1 MARQAR
7 FDPGFLSIKHLE
19 VLLFHPGWGASSQ
32 LGYPPPPPAFHQAFL
47 IICCYP
53 FALLGPVVGSPIS
66 AKPALNFNPSFFIPL
81 FKSLFQVIFS
91 FLFRASNHQI
101 IDKTNGTEFPIKAL
115 KSEIRFHTNPGLT

>member
-1 MARQAR
+1 M
-7 FDPGFLSIKHLE
+7 LVHSK
-19 VLLFHPGWGASSQ
+19 VT
-32 LGYPPPPPAFHQAFL
+32 PPPPSISSGFPDNLQLFV
-47 IICCYP
+47 
-53 FALLGPVVGSPIS
+53 LLGPVVGSPIS

-101 IDKTNGTEFPIKAL
+101 IDKTNGTEFSIKAL